1 MTYLLDTCII
11 AELISSA
18 PDPALVRWV
27 DAQPEETIFISV
39 ATLGEIKSAVDR
51 IESAPKR
58 VLLNDWLTNDLL
70 IRFAGRISEIN
81 VGVTLKW
88 GEVSAQIQSLGR
100 TVTVVDTLNL
110 AIALINDH
118 TLVTSN
124 LSIFENTGVRLIN
137 PFVDKTH

>member
-11 AELISSA
+11 AELISPV
-18 PDPALVRWV
+18 PDPALVRWI

-58 VLLNDWLTNDLL
+58 VLLNEWLTNDLL

-137 PFVDKTH
+137 PFIDKTH